1 MLLAHHMVHA
11 SVLLRLLLLLLH
23 PGTLRAPASAGAA
36 ATVDTVLL
44 SAACILLV
52 LQGHCRLL
60 LQLGLLPHGGRHLL
74 RGQGAL
80 LPSRPAHL

>member
-1 MLLAHHMVHA
+1 MLLVPLLTLCCYRISPA
-11 SVLLRLLLLLLH
+11 S
-23 PGTLRAPASAGAA
+23 ASAGAA
-36 ATVDTVLL
+36 ALERLSSTALL
-44 SAACILLV
+44 LTHVTLLLLLL

-80 LPSRPAHL
+80 LPF